1 MGLQIRPVSEM
12 LVGDLR
18 WCGHISACASPWTA
32 ALRGVMPSW
41 YQPMWTM
48 WWWPCLVGRGV
59 ADGPSWLSGAPA
71 LPATLVPLP
80 CVQWESLF
88 SILIDAHSP
97 RLCSGEEVA
106 GSLRASPGHP
116 DLRCWRPGPTPP
128 RVAHSLM
135 LVHSFAECG
144 CFALARGL
152 SDAKAAACSFSLPVG
167 MLPGR
172 RSGLPGSCSVPSTC

>member
-1 MGLQIRPVSEM
+1 MDQWGHLWGRETERGAGEWARAARHLTFWGRSSPICKMGLQIRPVSEM

-80 CVQWESLF
+80 CVQWDVS
-88 SILIDAHSP
+88 
-97 RLCSGEEVA
+97 VQ
-106 GSLRASPGHP
+106 
-116 DLRCWRPGPTPP
+116 RP
-128 RVAHSLM
+128 H
-135 LVHSFAECG
+135 
-144 CFALARGL
+144 
-152 SDAKAAACSFSLPVG
+152 
-167 MLPGR
+167 
-172 RSGLPGSCSVPSTC
+172 